1 MNFEF
6 APQPSVLRIDLE
18 SHATRVLLKIH
29 PFANMC
35 GEFTRASGED
45 AALKLYHQKGMRNEA
60 KGFEFLSS
68 RDGHGAAYVFEV
80 SDQFALIEW
89 LDGPSLGDLT
99 RGGEDEKSCM
109 LLVEVAKKLHQFL
122 I

>member
-1 MNFEF
+1 MRFEF
-6 APQPSVLRIDLE
+6 APQPSILNDLQLNNPCFVE
-18 SHATRVLLKIH
+18 DTSFATIWRV
-29 PFANMC
+29 
-35 GEFTRASGED
+35 TRAGGEN

-68 RDGHGAAYVFEV
+68 QDGHGAAYVFEV

-99 RGGEDEKSCM
+99 RAGEDEKSCM
-109 LLVEVAKKLHQFL
+109 LLVEVAKKLHQSH
-122 I
+122 